1 MKAKK
6 KTLMPEITFTQKE
19 LDKRSAK
26 LGVYASLRPT
36 NNKGGIV
43 SLKVALV
50 SIVEAS
56 FREYARKHTG
66 CSPEMENREWLRFK
80 KSLLRYL

>member
-6 KTLMPEITFTQKE
+6 KTLMPEIKFTQNE

-26 LGVYASLRPT
+26 LGVYASLRNT
-36 NNKGGIV
+36 TGVV

-56 FREYARKHTG
+56 FREYARKHVG